1 MSAHLTDE
9 LSGYVDRRLPA
20 PRLLAWDRH
29 VAVCPQCRYA
39 VAEERRLLTSLREG
53 PVPAASASLHAL
65 LLQVAASASGE
76 DSRGGPRPGGAD
88 ASGGIPGI
96 PRPPWS
102 PLGGGP
108 RVADPRD
115 SAFRLPTVP
124 PRAPA
129 HHRSLRRTAVVVGL
143 VAGASAAAAW
153 TLGGVAAS
161 PLRSPADVTASLTE
175 PTPSLVPP
183 RQTSIAQLASTVDL
197 LRMPHTGHTGAPASF
212 VTPAPE
218 LP

>member
-1 MSAHLTDE
+1 MSAHLSDE

-39 VAEERRLLTSLREG
+39 VSEERRLLTSLREG

-65 LLQVAASASGE
+65 LLQVAAS
-76 DSRGGPRPGGAD
+76 
-88 ASGGIPGI
+88 SGGEPHRLGDGGSDESGRVPGI
-96 PRPPWS
+96 PRAPWS
-102 PLGGGP
+102 TLGGGSKA
-108 RVADPRD
+108 ADPRD
-115 SAFRLPTVP
+115 ASFRLPTVP

-153 TLGGVAAS
+153 TLGGVAGS
-161 PLRSPADVTASLTE
+161 PLRAPADVTASLTD
-175 PTPSLVPP
+175 PSPSVAP
-183 RQTSIAQLASTVDL
+183 RQTSVAQLASTLDL
-197 LRMPHTGHTGAPASF
+197 LRMPQPGRTGAPVSM